1 MIWIHTAET
10 IKIVLAQFI
19 VGGMLII
26 RAETLTFA
34 KSLANFLLIPIS
46 IAVVAGLEV
55 LSFGLLRI
63 IIIIILTLFTYLMV
77 CL

>member
-34 KSLANFLLIPIS
+34 KSLAYFLLIPIS
-46 IAVVAGLEV
+46 IAVVARLEV
-55 LSFGLLRI
+55 LS
-63 IIIIILTLFTYLMV
+63 
-77 CL
+77 